1 MKGREAKQT
10 ENREDSPEQK
20 VCLELDVLDL
30 EDHTVEMIGNQ
41 IMPFAA
47 MAKEAAS

>member
-30 EDHTVEMIGNQ
+30 EDDTMQMIGNQ

-47 MAKEAAS
+47 MAKAAAS